1 MTCEVAVANKLGIA
15 LAADSA
21 VTRTK
26 NGDRTYA
33 SGVNKIFQ
41 LTEHDPVACLI
52 YNNASIASIPWEL
65 LIKDFRKK
73 SQGGFGTIKEYQEE
87 FLKYINTN
95 KSPGLI
101 TDEVRKFGNDL
112 SIYAATYNV
121 ILRLS
126 KTIDQSVASG
136 EPLSTAITSSFKIA
150 KDYLKNVPYD
160 ASLKEIDPIDFHN
173 KNQSAIYENV
183 CRLENWKKYKD
194 IQSLISEFEIT
205 QFVSESL
212 LKEALQIL
220 RASYTGIVI
229 AGYGEHEYLPVCKEI
244 KIYGFID
251 KTLLYTIG
259 DTNEI
264 KHISSGSFIKPFA
277 TSNMVETFM
286 LGASDDVTGFIQTS
300 YLRNVEKTCNEILAA
315 HSVDADKETVS
326 KIIQSNL
333 RPFSNQWISNAISAH
348 LDPLLDIVS
357 GLPLPELGELAET
370 LVMLESL
377 KEKVTRGTQSVGG
390 PIDVAVI
397 TKAEGLVWLKRKLY
411 FDAGLNHRYMSRI
424 QSSTGA
430 KP

>member
-52 YNNASIASIPWEL
+52 YNNASIASVPWEL
-65 LIKDFRKK
+65 IIKDFRKK
-73 SQGGFGTIKEYQEE
+73 SKGSFETIKQYQEE
-87 FLKYINTN
+87 FLKHIDSNQ
-95 KSPGLI
+95 SSGLL
-101 TDEVRKFGNDL
+101 TDEVLEFGNYQ
-112 SIYAATYNV
+112 SIYAAVYNV
-121 ILRLS
+121 VSRLS
-126 KTIDQSVASG
+126 NTIDNSVSSG
-136 EPLSTAITSSFKIA
+136 TPLQESIESSFLIA
-150 KDYLKNVPYD
+150 KKYLDSIPYD
-160 ASLKEIDPIDFHN
+160 NALSDIDPDGFHAEH
-173 KNQSAIYENV
+173 QNV
-183 CRLENWKKYKD
+183 ISKYLNESNDWKKYKD
-194 IQSLISEFEIT
+194 IQSLISDYDIT
-205 QFVSESL
+205 KFISDSL
-212 LKEALQIL
+212 LKEALVIL
-220 RASYTGIVI
+220 RSSYTGIVI
-229 AGYGEHEYLPVCKEI
+229 AGYGENEYLPVCREI
-244 KIYGFID
+244 KIYGFIG
-251 KTLLYTIG
+251 KKLLHTLG

-264 KHISSGSFIKPFA
+264 SHFGNGSFIKPFA

-286 LGASDDVTGFIQTS
+286 LGASDDVTVFVENS
-300 YLRNVEKTCNEILAA
+300 YLKSVEKTCYEVLNA
-315 HSVDADKETVS
+315 HNLVADPNIVS

-348 LDPLLDIVS
+348 LDPLLEIVG

-411 FDAGLNHRYMSRI
+411 FDASLNHRYMSRI
-424 QSSTGA
+424 QSSAGA
-430 KP
+430 NS

>member
-73 SQGGFGTIKEYQEE
+73 SRGAFGTIKEYQEE
-87 FLKYINTN
+87 FLNYINTN
-95 KSPGLI
+95 NSPGLI
-101 TDEVRKFGNDL
+101 TDEVREFGNYQSL
-112 SIYAATYNV
+112 YAATFNV
-121 ILRLS
+121 IYRLS
-126 KTIDQSVASG
+126 KTIDSSVASG
-136 EPLSTAITSSFKIA
+136 VPLHEAIRSSFDVA
-150 KDYLKNVPYD
+150 KNYINIVPYD
-160 ASLKEIDPIDFHN
+160 SALCGIDPKEFHK
-173 KNQSAIYENV
+173 KNHSIIYSYV
-183 CRLENWKKYKD
+183 TGLENWQKYKD
-194 IQSLISEFEIT
+194 IENLIPELEIT
-205 QFVSESL
+205 EFISESL
-212 LKEALQIL
+212 LKEALTIL
-220 RASYTGIVI
+220 SNSYTGIVI
-229 AGYGEHEYLPVCKEI
+229 AGYGEHEYLPVCREI

-251 KTLLYTIG
+251 KTLLHTIG

-264 KHISSGSFIKPFA
+264 KHIGSGSFIKPFA

-286 LGASDDVTGFIQTS
+286 LGASNDVTGFVQNS
-300 YLRNVEKTCNEILAA
+300 YLKNVEKTCSEILDA
-315 HSVDADKETVS
+315 HNFTADKDTVS